1 VQKSGTMK
9 VLMKTFVLSA
19 RQPLFK
25 RFNSNLA
32 FVPTHQSP
40 EESQV
45 EALRQLLEGTSE
57 KRNKVVVVT
66 GAGISTESGLQDYRS
81 EEVGLYA
88 RSDKRP
94 TNHST
99 FLKSSQ
105 VRKSYWARS
114 FVGWSSWS
122 LTQPNPAHIALARWE
137 RHSNLFKPQ
146 LTHIVTQNVD
156 QLHYKA
162 GSSQVV
168 ELHGT
173 LSVVKCLKCSYEIL
187 RHTFQN
193 VLTHL
198 NPHLAVKPREE
209 LVRPDGDVEL
219 RPEDVERFRLAE
231 CPKCSSD
238 LLKPDVIFFGDNVPK
253 TRVEKV
259 RQLVSDCDI
268 LLVIGSSLE
277 VFSGYRIVL
286 QAKEEGKKFA
296 LINIG
301 PTRADKF
308 ADIKVNSRAGVVL
321 DKVLIPR
328 NEIKT

>member
-1 VQKSGTMK
+1 MK
-9 VLMKTFVLSA
+9 LFVNLLVSST
-19 RQPLFK
+19 RQPTIK
-25 RFNSNLA
+25 RLNSNLA
-32 FVPTHQSP
+32 FVPAHQIP
-40 EESQV
+40 EVTQLES
-45 EALRQLLEGTSE
+45 LRQILEGGTND
-57 KRNKVVVVT
+57 RNKVLVVT

-81 EEVGLYA
+81 EGVGLYDV
-88 RSDKRP
+88 SDKRP
-94 TNHST
+94 TNHQT

-114 FVGWSSWS
+114 FIGWSSWS
-122 LTQPNPAHIALARWE
+122 LTQPNPAHKALAKWE
-137 RHSNLFKPQ
+137 RYGNLFKPQ

-162 GSSQVV
+162 GSSKVI

-173 LSVVKCLKCSYEIL
+173 LSVVKCLRCSYEIL

-193 VLTHL
+193 VLTQL
-198 NPHLAVKPREE
+198 NPHLAVIPKEDI
-209 LVRPDGDVEL
+209 VRPDGDVEL
-219 RPEDVERFRLAE
+219 SPEDVDRFRLAQ
-231 CPKCSSD
+231 CPKCNSD

-253 TRVEKV
+253 PRVQKV

-268 LLVIGSSLE
+268 LLMIGSSSH

-301 PTRADKF
+301 PTRADHLAK
-308 ADIKVNSRAGVVL
+308 D
-321 DKVLIPR
+321 
-328 NEIKT
+328 

>member
-1 VQKSGTMK
+1 MNSK
-9 VLMKTFVLSA
+9 VFLSKIVKNG
-19 RQPLFK
+19 RQPIFN

-32 FVPTHQSP
+32 FVPAHQSP

-45 EALRQLLEGTSE
+45 ESLRQLLEGNTNQT
-57 KRNKVVVVT
+57 NKVLVVT

-114 FVGWSSWS
+114 FIGWSSWA
-122 LTQPNPAHIALARWE
+122 LTQPNPAHKTLAKWE
-137 RHSNLFKPQ
+137 RYGNLYKPQ

-162 GSSQVV
+162 GSSQVI

-193 VLTHL
+193 VLTQL
-198 NPHLAVKPREE
+198 NPHLAVKPKEE
-209 LVRPDGDVEL
+209 LVRPDGDVEI
-219 RPEDVERFRLAE
+219 PKEDVEKFCLAQ
-231 CPKCSSD
+231 CPRCNSD

-253 TRVEKV
+253 PRVEKV

-268 LLVIGSSLE
+268 LLVIGSSLD
-277 VFSGYRIVL
+277 VFSGYRIIL
-286 QAKEEGKKFA
+286 QAKEEGKKICF
-296 LINIG
+296 NQYW
-301 PTRADKF
+301 TYK
-308 ADIKVNSRAGVVL
+308 SR
-321 DKVLIPR
+321 
-328 NEIKT
+328 